1 MNVPTT
7 PAPAAGPSRRAV
19 VAAAVLVALLVAGV
33 VLASRFLG
41 PADTAAQDPTASNP
55 MAAPRT
61 GPVGLVP
68 VEAPDAGSPSCAS
81 LVGQLTGAL
90 PNGDGTLEKLPVADP
105 APAGAVVWG
114 DRVAEPVVLRC
125 GLSKPG
131 ELTPTAQLRVV
142 SGVQWLPVE
151 GTGASTWF
159 AVDRPVYVAL
169 TLPDGLGTGPLQT
182 VSEVVG
188 RVLPAQPVR
197 P

>member
-1 MNVPTT
+1 VNVPTT

-41 PADTAAQDPTASNP
+41 PADTAAPDPT
-55 MAAPRT
+55 AAPRT

-90 PNGDGTLEKLPVADP
+90 PNGGGTLEKLPVADP

-125 GLSKPG
+125 GLSKPA